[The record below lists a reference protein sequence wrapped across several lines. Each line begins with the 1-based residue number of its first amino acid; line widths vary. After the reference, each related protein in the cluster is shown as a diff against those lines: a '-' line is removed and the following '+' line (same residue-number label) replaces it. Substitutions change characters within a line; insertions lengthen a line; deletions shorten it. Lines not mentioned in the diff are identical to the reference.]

1 MAEAEV
7 ARLRLRIDGRPTP
20 YYAVLKEFFAT
31 RQEKFVPP
39 DHICTCNICCLDLQ
53 SIKEAAVKE
62 ALINNLDHKATVA
75 DRKPVE
81 VVDDEEFIKIK
92 QEYAES
98 QALLIAKDRTI
109 DYLTQRL
116 EKVRSGT
123 QSLITEDTINKSASV
138 KCLMV

>member
-20 YYAVLKEFFAT
+20 YYTVLKEFFAT

-62 ALINNLDHKATVA
+62 ALITNLDHKVA
-75 DRKPVE
+75 ERKPVDVK
-81 VVDDEEFIKIK
+81 VVDDEVFNKIK
-92 QEYAES
+92 QEYAET
-98 QALLIAKDRTI
+98 QALLQAKDRTI